1 MTLSAED
8 RLDILDL
15 IGRADRLAT
24 RRDAGAYAD
33 LFTADAILDGT
44 QGVHPAAELRSA
56 VGPIWAAEGRA
67 TLHLTLN
74 PVIDAGAEPDQ
85 AVVSSI
91 LLIVDSATPITIRT
105 AAAITQTVR
114 RTAGTWRIARRTVA
128 PAAGGAGAVAGA
140 AGAGTAGG
148 AGATGGAGGEA
159 GPRGPG

>member
-24 RRDAGAYAD
+24 RRDAGA
-33 LFTADAILDGT
+33 
-44 QGVHPAAELRSA
+44 
-56 VGPIWAAEGRA
+56 
-67 TLHLTLN
+67 
-74 PVIDAGAEPDQ
+74 EPDET
-85 AVVSSI
+85 VVSSI
-91 LLIVDSATPITIRT
+91 LLIVDPATPITIRT